1 MKRLIW
7 VLIAITLLGCT
18 TSKKINET
26 SNKHSQQIDVTTNTN
41 VNTQV
46 VENLDTN
53 IVISG
58 NEVTASRQLDEL
70 IAGKLITAKENGTEV
85 EVRYDQITGEVKAK
99 ARTINRTVPVQF
111 ERTTTSSE
119 SIKQAV
125 KANEEEKQKTQV
137 IEKQAI
143 STPLIVIVC
152 IIVFCVIIFFWV
164 NKR

>member
-53 IVISG
+53 IVI
-58 NEVTASRQLDEL
+58 
-70 IAGKLITAKENGTEV
+70 
-85 EVRYDQITGEVKAK
+85 
-99 ARTINRTVPVQF
+99 
-111 ERTTTSSE
+111 
-119 SIKQAV
+119 
-125 KANEEEKQKTQV
+125 
-137 IEKQAI
+137 
-143 STPLIVIVC
+143 
-152 IIVFCVIIFFWV
+152 
-164 NKR
+164 